1 MTDQKNRQLDIAKL
15 KNLPVMPEENQ
26 RILMA
31 INDEDIDLDDLSE
44 ILKSSPILM
53 ARLIGL
59 ANSAYFGYAGQVTD
73 LRVAVVNVLGLKLVK
88 SLSLSILIGLSF
100 SGSRCKSFDSQRFW
114 LDALLTAVCAQ
125 ALVKAAKLK
134 DIDANTAY
142 TAGMVL
148 HIGMLAVVFL
158 YPDEVADIF
167 ALAQKEELDID
178 QLILEKGMDQ
188 YLLGGYL
195 LERWKLPSLYS
206 DVVEEY
212 RVSEVDYA
220 NASLHSLLKVAS
232 LLRRVVRDNQEQLS
246 EDEQKVLKL
255 LAMKEKQFFTIKAK
269 LAEKMDDLNALVQ
282 TMAGGK

>member
-1 MTDQKNRQLDIAKL
+1 MTAKKNRQLDIAKL

-31 INDEDIDLDDLSE
+31 INNDDINLDDLSE
-44 ILKSSPILM
+44 VLMSSPILM

-59 ANSAYFGYAGQVTD
+59 ANSAYFGYAGKVTD

-88 SLSLSILIGLSF
+88 SLSLGILLGLSF
-100 SGSRCKSFDSQRFW
+100 SNSRCKEFESQRFW
-114 LDALLTAVCAQ
+114 RDALLTAICAQ
-125 ALVKAAKLK
+125 TLAKATKSK
-134 DIDANTAY
+134 EIDANSAY

-167 ALAQKEELDID
+167 VLAQKEGLDID
-178 QLILEKGMDQ
+178 QLMMEKGIDQ
-188 YLLGGYL
+188 YQLGGYL

-212 RVSEVDYA
+212 RMDNTDYA
-220 NASLHSLLKVAS
+220 GASLHGLLKVAS
-232 LLRRVVRDNQEQLS
+232 LLRRVVRDNQESLS
-246 EDEQKVLKL
+246 EDELQILKL
-255 LAMKEKQFFTIKAK
+255 LPIEESQFFTLKVK
-269 LAEKMDDLNALVQ
+269 LAEKMEDFNVLVQ